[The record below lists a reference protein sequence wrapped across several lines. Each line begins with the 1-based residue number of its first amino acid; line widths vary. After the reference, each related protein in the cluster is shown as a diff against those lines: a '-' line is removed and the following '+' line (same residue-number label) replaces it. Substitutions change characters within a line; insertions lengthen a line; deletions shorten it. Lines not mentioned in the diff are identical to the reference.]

1 MVDTC
6 FKGNHQCLLFTLLT
20 VYLSLKSFKTG
31 NKTNATYVSYKHKFT
46 FNIVRSQNGQMNH
59 GFVELYCSMA
69 LSLDLLTGEYTF
81 TYVRAF
87 NPSFVGE
94 GRVDT
99 IDNPHIA
106 YLSRVTFKRR
116 NIHHCSNMRSH
127 SITTIRLIQRSTD
140 QNETHINING
150 IILC

>member
-1 MVDTC
+1 
-6 FKGNHQCLLFTLLT
+6 
-20 VYLSLKSFKTG
+20 
-31 NKTNATYVSYKHKFT
+31 
-46 FNIVRSQNGQMNH
+46 
-59 GFVELYCSMA
+59 MA